1 MYYEQIEDGLSF
13 ADLIR
18 IVADSKD
25 SFESSPHTFKICK
38 CRYAKTVQKSIKT
51 AGQTVKT
58 LERTARTAIKTSRQ
72 AAKTTEQTV
81 KATKK
86 AAEAAKKSAQAA
98 GSPLSLL

>member
-13 ADLIR
+13 DELIR

-38 CRYAKTVQKSIKT
+38 CRCYAKTVQKSIKT

-58 LERTARTAIKTSRQ
+58 
-72 AAKTTEQTV
+72 
-81 KATKK
+81 
-86 AAEAAKKSAQAA
+86 
-98 GSPLSLL
+98 